1 MAFLNN
7 KKYLEISQAAKS
19 GNEKA
24 KMILQAMLKGNSQDE
39 LDGLVNDYYNVVN
52 DVPPIEE
59 INSYQ
64 EEQPAV
70 EEEVVE
76 AYDTT
81 QEVQPEAVDLTS
93 LLEGEM
99 DGLLDENILDEL
111 SFSDYLS
118 NKKKDAIRSKKNND
132 YFKAFDLDGRT
143 KYVENKK
150 NAYNSKFDASRRDI
164 QRHHNDLE
172 TSINSYSDKVNLM
185 LDDDYDLNMDTANQA
200 YEELTGNENA
210 MKSFGRHWDQMD
222 NDNME
227 SVLRELVV
235 KYGKKNVMAVLN
247 TLKGDNDNYSNFK
260 TNQIDTEISRYSK
273 NLENLLK

>member
-1 MAFLNN
+1 MAFINN

-93 LLEGEM
+93 LLDGEM

-150 NAYNSKFDASRRDI
+150 NAYNNKFDASRRDI
-164 QRHHNDLE
+164 ERHHNDLE